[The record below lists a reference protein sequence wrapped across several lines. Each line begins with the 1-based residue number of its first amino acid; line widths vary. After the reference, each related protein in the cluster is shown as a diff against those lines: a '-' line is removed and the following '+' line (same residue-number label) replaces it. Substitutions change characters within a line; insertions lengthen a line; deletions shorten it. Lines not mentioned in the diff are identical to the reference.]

1 MAFLSGLNNNFKFTF
16 PKVFVPEEIEKNYLP
31 ILNRIPGNMCTTV
44 IDFLNMSIKSV
55 ELEVN
60 PAEYEPIEQVDR
72 GTPYGR
78 LHRSD
83 FFPDFLWKKSMT
95 ITFQLDSAY
104 IIWSMLIDLFMYYY
118 CVEPKPRYIPACPG
132 MEILDC
138 YDHSLYRITFDD
150 LLFTGV
156 SGLEFDFSSNSI
168 DQKTMTATFVA
179 NKINFD
185 LEPSRV

>member
-16 PKVFVPEEIEKNYLP
+16 PKVFVPEEIEKKYLP

-60 PAEYEPIEQVDR
+60 PVTYDPIEQKDR

-83 FFPDFLWKKSMT
+83 F
-95 ITFQLDSAY
+95 
-104 IIWSMLIDLFMYYY
+104 
-118 CVEPKPRYIPACPG
+118 R
-132 MEILDC
+132 
-138 YDHSLYRITFDD
+138 
-150 LLFTGV
+150 
-156 SGLEFDFSSNSI
+156 
-168 DQKTMTATFVA
+168 
-179 NKINFD
+179 
-185 LEPSRV
+185 